1 MLLNAAAE
9 HTDLMVECF
18 QGIKTEQLHR
28 VIEKRRLF
36 CPETVIIPIGTID
49 LRTTRKI
56 DFVLGEL
63 YALLATEK
71 RKLRTADLS

>member
-1 MLLNAAAE
+1 VLLNAAAE